1 MTHHSPT
8 QPAFAGGGLA
18 TGHILMHE
26 PEATEVVARVYG
38 IDGTLTRLAT
48 EKDDS
53 FRVDVDGKPHS
64 VVKIANPHDPAE
76 ELDFQLSL
84 LRRVAE
90 VDPSIPV
97 PHVIRALDGS
107 YAPVITDSAGQVR
120 EVWLIT
126 HLRGTVLDSMPTFP
140 HEREKIGE
148 VLAKL
153 RHATAGYSHPAQDH
167 VLAWDVK
174 HIMTMAPMLQY
185 VTVPRQR
192 ELLAAGL
199 ERLEV
204 LQPRIQALRT
214 QVLHNDFSTSNL
226 LGDHDD
232 PEFLTGVIDFG
243 DSVRTAIAIDVST
256 ALVNQLPRDAAEN
269 PVDDLFA
276 AGRDLL
282 RGYLRLADLDR
293 EELTLIPHLT
303 MARAIA
309 RALIT
314 IRRAELFPHNTTY
327 ILRNT
332 EPGWAQLEWFMAR
345 TPDEI
350 SATFTD

>member
-1 MTHHSPT
+1 MASDAPAK
-8 QPAFAGGGLA
+8 PAFSGGGLA
-18 TGHILMHE
+18 TGHIVMS
-26 PEATEVVARVYG
+26 EAEAARVVERVYG
-38 IDGTLTRLAT
+38 ISGTLTRLAT

-53 FRVDVDGKPHS
+53 FRIDVDGAPHS

-90 VDPSIPV
+90 VDPTIPV
-97 PHVIRALDGS
+97 PHVIPALDGS
-107 YAPVITDSAGQVR
+107 HAPIITDDAGQVR
-120 EVWLIT
+120 ETWLIT
-126 HLRGTVLDSMPTFP
+126 HMRGEVLDHMETTPP
-140 HEREKIGE
+140 EREKIGE

-174 HIMTMAPMLQY
+174 HIMTMAPMLEH

-192 ELLAAGL
+192 ELIAAGL
-199 ERLEV
+199 ERLEAM
-204 LQPRIQALRT
+204 QPRIQRLRT
-214 QVLHNDFSTSNL
+214 QVLHNDFSRSNL

-243 DSVRTAIAIDVST
+243 DAVRTAIAIDVST

-293 EELTLIPHLT
+293 EELALLPHLT

-314 IRRAELFPHNTTY
+314 IRRAELFPHNRTY

-345 TPDEI
+345 STDDI

>member
-1 MTHHSPT
+1 MTSEAPT
-8 QPAFAGGGLA
+8 AAFGEGGLA
-18 TGHILMHE
+18 TGHIVMDDA
-26 PEATEVVARVYG
+26 EATDVVERVYG
-38 IDGTLTRLAT
+38 VSGVLTRVAT

-53 FRVDVDGKPHS
+53 FRVSVDGNPRY
-64 VVKIANPHDPAE
+64 VVKIANPHDPPE

-90 VDPSIPV
+90 IDPSIPV
-97 PHVIRALDGS
+97 PHVIPALDGS
-107 YAPVITDSAGQVR
+107 YAPVITDRAGQVR

-126 HLRGTVLDSMPTFP
+126 HMRGHLLDHIETEP

-153 RHATAGYSHPAQDH
+153 RYATAGYSHPAQDH

-174 HIMTMAPMLQY
+174 HIMTMAPMLQH

-192 ELLAAGL
+192 ELIAAGL
-199 ERLEV
+199 ERLAGM
-204 LQPRIQALRT
+204 QSRIQALRT
-214 QVLHNDFSTSNL
+214 QVLHNDFSRSNL

-276 AGRDLL
+276 QGRDLL

-293 EELTLIPHLT
+293 EELWLLPHLT
-303 MARAIA
+303 MARAVA

-314 IRRAELFPHNTTY
+314 IRRAELFPHNRTY

-345 TPDEI
+345 SIDEI